1 MSYGEINTPGAS
13 YLETQR
19 QIGEMAARVENLE
32 STISGKE
39 KIPGDHDPTKDTVAE
54 VGQIYINTVTK
65 QEWICI
71 AVTEEGTVWKEREET
86 APLTESVPQDRT
98 INGKPLTTDIT
109 LTYTDVGAVPKDRKI
124 NGKPLTE
131 DITLT
136 HADVGA
142 VPKERAINGKPLT
155 ENIVLKANDVGAR
168 PADWTPTAEEVG
180 ARPAGWTPTA
190 DDVGAVPRGRKVNGK
205 PLTTDITLTA
215 ADVGAAAAGH
225 THTFFVAQASAPS
238 DTKVLWIDT
247 SGGGGLKYHNGSAW
261 VPVPVAYT

>member
-124 NGKPLTE
+124 NGRPLTE

-155 ENIVLKANDVGAR
+155 ENIVLKANDVGA
-168 PADWTPTAEEVG
+168 
-180 ARPAGWTPTA
+180 
-190 DDVGAVPRGRKVNGK
+190 VPRGRKVNGK

-215 ADVGAAAAGH
+215 ADVGAAASGH
-225 THTFFVAQASAPS
+225 THTFFIAQASAPS